1 MSQAREVRSLR
12 SSRSRRPAARRRDV
26 TRNQRAARR
35 ASRELHDRRPA
46 SARSRPPFT
55 ELGRIRLVDLP
66 VEEIVVAGPR
76 VNQAAADF
84 ASEAAGTLGRLLFLG
99 HAVGQRATG
108 TAEIFDDEKTA
119 CHPAM
124 MLSTA
129 GLSSPT
135 GCKSQRPA
143 TRTVGAGGVRDSA
156 FLTRR

>member
-1 MSQAREVRSLR
+1 MSQALEVRSLR
-12 SSRSRRPAARRRDV
+12 SLRS
-26 TRNQRAARR
+26 
-35 ASRELHDRRPA
+35 RRPA
-46 SARSRPPFT
+46 SARSSPPFA

-76 VNQAAADF
+76 VDQAPADF
-84 ASEAAGTLGRLLFLG
+84 ASEAAGTLGRLFFLG

-124 MLSTA
+124 MLRA
-129 GLSSPT
+129 AALSSPT

-143 TRTVGAGGVRDSA
+143 TRTVGAGGVS
-156 FLTRR
+156 